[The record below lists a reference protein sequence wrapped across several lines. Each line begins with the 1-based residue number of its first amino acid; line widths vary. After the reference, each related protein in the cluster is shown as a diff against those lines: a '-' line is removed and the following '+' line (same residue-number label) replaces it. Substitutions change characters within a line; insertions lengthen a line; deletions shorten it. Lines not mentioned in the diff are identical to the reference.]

1 MKALRILAAIALALP
16 LSFAAARPV
25 SHGEGAD
32 FDGNG
37 VTDARDLVAFVA
49 QWVVDAGL
57 SVTPT
62 PTPTQTATVTPEPT
76 ETQTPDPT
84 DTATP
89 EPTDTSTPRSALTP
103 TLTPTPLPTATDTPA
118 PTSTPFPPTSTPRP
132 VAGQPCPAWMH
143 SAKHW
148 HPAVDPDAGCYFG
161 HEHGD
166 EPPAWVNEFVISV
179 DGAPTHGPRELS
191 FDHPMNTS
199 AAENTKKHG
208 CMKGMHLAN
217 GEAVGPYAQLS
228 FMQRGYPD
236 LEVYL
241 VYHACANPPDRL
253 ARFHSVQV
261 FAKDRTNAVSYWRY
275 WVDTGNP
282 RYYLDGGSRV
292 ETSAFDIAPNNGR
305 PILRVDWRKQT
316 ICEQWYMFGTQPRWL
331 PDIGVTICDTATAYS
346 DIERRLARGETTD
359 ADGAP
364 LPDQYDA
371 TWWPTTGG
379 NGAERNV
386 EFVYYAFNDVLP
398 YATGRF
404 VWIDQFGNI
413 MSGAGDP
420 RCGQPVTRYGV
431 SYTRLCTTMLIQPSL
446 YQQISET
453 TTFIKGQ
460 VAPREQKRYDVRG
473 VNGPTN

>member
-1 MKALRILAAIALALP
+1 MKYIALAL
-16 LSFAAARPV
+16 LVIATSLRPAV
-25 SHGEGAD
+25 AHSPDPD

-37 VTDARDLVAFVA
+37 IVDDADLSAFVRA
-49 QWVVDAGL
+49 W
-57 SVTPT
+57 SVAINATPT
-62 PTPTQTATVTPEPT
+62 PTPTVTPTPEPT
-76 ETQTPDPT
+76 ETATA
-84 DTATP
+84 TATP
-89 EPTDTSTPRSALTP
+89 EPTETATPRPTVTASA
-103 TLTPTPLPTATDTPA
+103 TATETPIPSA
-118 PTSTPFPPTSTPRP
+118 TVTETPIPSATPFPATSTPRP
-132 VAGQPCPAWMH
+132 VSGQPCPAWMH
-143 SAKHW
+143 DGRNW
-148 HPAVDPDAGCYFG
+148 HPAVDPATGCYFG

-166 EPPAWVNEFVISV
+166 QPPAWVNTFVISV

-191 FDHPMNTS
+191 FNHPMNTS

-217 GEAVGPYAQLS
+217 GKAVGPYAQLS
-228 FMQRGYPD
+228 FMQKGYPD

-292 ETSAFDIAPNNGR
+292 ETAQFDIAPNNGR

-346 DIERRLARGETTD
+346 DIERRLARGEAVD

-364 LPDQYDA
+364 LPDQYDT

-379 NGAERNV
+379 SGAERNV

-404 VWIDQFGNI
+404 VWIDQFGTV

-420 RCGQPVTRYGV
+420 RCGQPVTRFGAT
-431 SYTRLCTTMLIQPSL
+431 YTRLCTTMLIQPSL